1 MAYLYFRVS
10 FNKARTEFGREREVK
25 RMRGNRNGENKVWKL
40 FGEWTST
47 RGRACIIIIYAWCR
61 MGRYF
66 VYFVF
71 ILIPHLIPNLRLQK
85 LLQRHPFI
93 CKTFSP
99 SRYLPLLSSQSTTF
113 KTPERNKG
121 STTI

>member
-47 RGRACIIIIYAWCR
+47 KGRTCILIHAWC
-61 MGRYF
+61 
-66 VYFVF
+66 VYLTCPLGYA
-71 ILIPHLIPNLRLQK
+71 ILVISIH
-85 LLQRHPFI
+85 
-93 CKTFSP
+93 
-99 SRYLPLLSSQSTTF
+99 
-113 KTPERNKG
+113 
-121 STTI
+121 